1 MLDYIFK
8 NNNFYIFDGKN
19 LIDEFHVSI
28 NENSERGTSLLEK
41 MGGRTLK
48 CEYLGEI
55 YSVEASSKIVK
66 NGTGGEMLIAELSQN
81 KTAQVFF
88 WTVFAVCIIGAALT
102 IIKER
107 KMLKTFDNIR
117 CNYEKSADKAVCIQP
132 ET

>member
-1 MLDYIFK
+1 M
-8 NNNFYIFDGKN
+8 
-19 LIDEFHVSI
+19 SI
-28 NENSERGTSLLEK
+28 NENSERGTLLLEK
-41 MGGRTLK
+41 MGERTLK

-107 KMLKTFDNIR
+107 KNVENF
-117 CNYEKSADKAVCIQP
+117 
-132 ET
+132 

>member
-1 MLDYIFK
+1 M
-8 NNNFYIFDGKN
+8 
-19 LIDEFHVSI
+19 SI

-48 CEYLGEI
+48 CEYLGKI

-107 KMLKTFDNIR
+107 KNVENF
-117 CNYEKSADKAVCIQP
+117 
-132 ET
+132 

>member
-1 MLDYIFK
+1 M
-8 NNNFYIFDGKN
+8 
-19 LIDEFHVSI
+19 
-28 NENSERGTSLLEK
+28 
-41 MGGRTLK
+41 
-48 CEYLGEI
+48 
-55 YSVEASSKIVK
+55 EASSKIVK
-66 NGTGGEMLIAELSQN
+66 NGTGGEMLITELSQN

-107 KMLKTFDNIR
+107 KMLKIFDNIR